1 MKEKVNAPIEILI
14 AFVKTG
20 KSSIVCNILSKSRE
34 THHMV
39 FRGTGSTNVNDLAEV
54 FGFGLRSTEV
64 VVALIKPENAE
75 DLVDEIALKLNMQIS
90 ANGIVF
96 TVPISGASSSSLKML
111 NVKQGE
117 IK

>member
-1 MKEKVNAPIEILI
+1 MKDKINAPIEILI
-14 AFVKTG
+14 AFVKSG
-20 KSSIVCNILSKSRE
+20 KSDTVCNILSKSKE
-34 THHMV
+34 VHHMV
-39 FRGTGSTNVNDLAEV
+39 FRGKGSTNVNDLAEI

-64 VVALIKPENAE
+64 VIGLIKPENSE
-75 DLVDEIALKLNMQIS
+75 CLTEEIASKLNMQVS
-90 ANGIVF
+90 ANGIVC